1 MKKVKRILF
10 ATGNQGKMK
19 EVREILADLGVEVIS
34 MREAGVSAE
43 IVEDGE
49 TFEENAVIKAR
60 TIMELTGEVTLADD
74 SGLEIDAL
82 GGEPGVYSARYM
94 GEDTSYHIKNNDLIR
109 RLSQVPRQQRTA
121 RFVCSIAVAFPD
133 GEIITTDG
141 VIEGLIGYEEAGEN
155 GFGYD
160 PIFVVPQ
167 LGCTTAQ
174 LSDEQK
180 NEISHRGKAL
190 RKMKEELRKRME
202 LS

>member
-19 EVREILADLGVEVIS
+19 DVREILADLGVEVIS

-121 RFVCSIAVAFPD
+121 RFVCSIAAAFPD

>member
-1 MKKVKRILF
+1 M
-10 ATGNQGKMK
+10 
-19 EVREILADLGVEVIS
+19 
-34 MREAGVSAE
+34 
-43 IVEDGE
+43 
-49 TFEENAVIKAR
+49 
-60 TIMELTGEVTLADD
+60 
-74 SGLEIDAL
+74 
-82 GGEPGVYSARYM
+82 
-94 GEDTSYHIKNNDLIR
+94 
-109 RLSQVPRQQRTA
+109 
-121 RFVCSIAVAFPD
+121 
-133 GEIITTDG
+133 
-141 VIEGLIGYEEAGEN
+141 IEGLIGYEEAGEN

>member
-10 ATGNQGKMK
+10 ATGNQGKME

-121 RFVCSIAVAFPD
+121 RFVCSIAAAFPD